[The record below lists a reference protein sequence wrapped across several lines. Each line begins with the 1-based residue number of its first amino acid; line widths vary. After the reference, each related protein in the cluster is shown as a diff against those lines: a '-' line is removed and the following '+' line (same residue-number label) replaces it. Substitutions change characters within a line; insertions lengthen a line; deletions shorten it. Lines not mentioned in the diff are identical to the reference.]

1 MIGTK
6 LGKVFELRQESQK
19 INKVFT
25 EHLFELAVSRLFLGL
40 DRIDGDAKGF
50 GNLVIRLV
58 VQSKE
63 DDFAHLRG
71 KRMDCLAQQ
80 AEGFLVSDF
89 MQAGQVYRLFF
100 VHGDVSVHDL
110 LPPQPIYGKVACGEV
125 NKRTGFLKNIEIL
138 AVLVKADK
146 SVLGNVL
153 CHIAIIDYLAGKT
166 PDCLKVRLKE
176 ILVFSVAF

>member
-1 MIGTK
+1 
-6 LGKVFELRQESQK
+6 
-19 INKVFT
+19 
-25 EHLFELAVSRLFLGL
+25 
-40 DRIDGDAKGF
+40 
-50 GNLVIRLV
+50 
-58 VQSKE
+58 
-63 DDFAHLRG
+63 
-71 KRMDCLAQQ
+71 
-80 AEGFLVSDF
+80 

-100 VHGDVSVHDL
+100 VHGDVSVHGL

-166 PDCLKVRLKE
+166 PDSLKVRLKE